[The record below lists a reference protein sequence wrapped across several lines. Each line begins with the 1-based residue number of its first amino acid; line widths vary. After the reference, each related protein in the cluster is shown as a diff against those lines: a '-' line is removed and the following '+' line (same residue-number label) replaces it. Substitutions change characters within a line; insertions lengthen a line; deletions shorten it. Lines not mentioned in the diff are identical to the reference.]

1 MRDQARPPPCSSPQ
15 LKADD
20 ALASGE
26 TPLRSE
32 RATPVGTR
40 RRAWGLSRRAR
51 RRNLRLML
59 MLLGPVPM
67 PRQT

>member
-1 MRDQARPPPCSSPQ
+1 MRDQARPPARSSPQ

-20 ALASGE
+20 ALASGQA
-26 TPLRSE
+26 PLRSE
-32 RATPVGTR
+32 RATPAGAR
-40 RRAWGLSRRAR
+40 RRAWGLSRQAR

-67 PRQT
+67 SRQA